1 MVDRLDLGAL
11 SRRFGE
17 RLITPTDDGYETV
30 RLVDNGAIDRR
41 PAAIASAADPD
52 DVAAVIAVARSSGLP
67 LAVRCGGHSV
77 AGHST
82 GDGVL
87 VLDLSLMN
95 GLDIDESS
103 RTAWVGAG
111 VRAGDY
117 TRAAYDLGLAT
128 PFGDTG
134 NVGIGGLTLGG
145 GIGWLV
151 RKHGLTIDSLLAVE
165 VVTAAGERIVA
176 TADENAD
183 LFWALRGGGGNF
195 GVATRFRLRLHPIGT
210 VLHGTIA
217 MPATTDVLGGLV
229 PVGLAAPDELTLMP
243 AIMPMPPIPEVP
255 AEHHGRLTVFID
267 LLWAGPIELGRRAL
281 GPIRALGR
289 PIFDDVEEK
298 PYPDVYPQGP
308 RNRDP
313 WTSRAIFVPGFDPE
327 AVDIVTR
334 WMSQPASDS
343 ALLHVRILGGAA
355 AKLPNDATAFAWRD
369 QAALLWI
376 IADFT
381 GAPGSELPIHDR
393 WAAQFRDALGAKG
406 IGTYVNF
413 MADEGPEAVRSA
425 YPGATWDRLRAVK
438 SRYDPENVFGRNQ
451 NIPPA

>member
-1 MVDRLDLGAL
+1 MLDGIDLAAL
-11 SRRFGE
+11 RRRFGE
-17 RLITPTDDGYETV
+17 RLITPTDDSYETQ

-41 PAAIASAADPD
+41 PAAIAKAAGTD
-52 DVAAVIAVARSSGLP
+52 DVAVVIAIARSSGVP
-67 LAVRCGGHSV
+67 LAVRSGGHSV

-95 GLDIDESS
+95 GMVVEEST
-103 RTAWVGAG
+103 RTAWAGAG
-111 VRAGDY
+111 VRAGEY
-117 TRAAYDLGLAT
+117 TRTAFELGLAT

-165 VVTAAGERIVA
+165 VVTAAGERVVA
-176 TADENAD
+176 TAEENAD

-195 GVATRFRLRLHPIGT
+195 GVATRFRLRLHPIGR
-210 VLHGTIA
+210 VLYGTIA

-243 AIMPMPPIPEVP
+243 AIMPMPPITEVP

-281 GPIRALGR
+281 RPIRALGR

-298 PYPDVYPQGP
+298 PYPDVYPQDP

-313 WTSRAIFVPGFDPE
+313 WTSRATFLPGFDAE
-327 AVDIVTR
+327 TVEIMAR
-334 WMSQPASDS
+334 RMAAPASES
-343 ALLHVRILGGAA
+343 ALLHARILGGAA
-355 AKLPNDATAFAWRD
+355 ARVPNDATAFAWRD
-369 QAALLWI
+369 QSTLLWI

-381 GAPGSELPIHDR
+381 GAPGSELPIHER
-393 WAAQFRDALGAKG
+393 WAAEFRDALGAKG

-413 MADEGPEAVRSA
+413 MADESSEAVRSA

-438 SRYDPENVFGRNQ
+438 SRYDPENVFARNQ